1 MKTIRV
7 ICAVLTL
14 TLALLGC
21 IRSPSFPQPRNDG
34 DDWKGGWSNIVADNH
49 MRQTFA
55 SVKESVQAIEVAVL
69 TVNTNRPGASDML
82 TLTLLDERGTTLSS
96 VSNRVSCGQDGW
108 IEFVLPQEVKVERGQ
123 MLAIELSDTGLVLFG
138 WKYSGDQYPNG
149 ERVMFKDKSD
159 SRTDWLFRVK

>member
-21 IRSPSFPQPRNDG
+21 TRSPSLPQPRNDG
-34 DDWKGGWSNIVADNH
+34 DDWKGGWSNIAPDNH

-55 SVKESVQAIEVAVL
+55 SAKESVRVIEVAVL
-69 TVNTNRPGASDML
+69 TVNTNRLDASDTL

-96 VSNRVSCGQDGW
+96 VSKRVSSGQDGW
-108 IEFVLPQEVKVERGQ
+108 LEFVLSQETKVERGQ
-123 MLAIELSDTGLVLFG
+123 KLVIELSDTGQVLFG
-138 WKYSGDQYPNG
+138 WKYSGDKYPNG

-159 SRTDWLFRVK
+159 YRTDWLFRVK